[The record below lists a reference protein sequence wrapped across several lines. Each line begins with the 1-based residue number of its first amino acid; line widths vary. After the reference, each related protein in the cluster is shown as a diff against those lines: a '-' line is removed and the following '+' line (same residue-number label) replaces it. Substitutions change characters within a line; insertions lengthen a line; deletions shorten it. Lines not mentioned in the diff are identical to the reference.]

1 MAPPQMGRRP
11 IVGEAAD
18 VPSLS
23 SGAAPEVAQ
32 VSHSPRSRASPSL
45 VPGLTQP
52 QGRSGP
58 RFGPTP
64 GSEQPQ
70 IHSSP
75 RVGTDPVS
83 DPVQVWRRDRYGSL
97 ASVTGQQMSHPPLV
111 SRVEAAPVSDPVQVW
126 RRDRYGALAGVTGQQ
141 VSHPPLVFW
150 PAQQNFTAP
159 RRNLLPRPRFGFL
172 WERGTAELF
181 KLSGTCRNNRK
192 KWKTAFPRGS
202 SAN

>member
-1 MAPPQMGRRP
+1 MGRRP

-23 SGAAPEVAQ
+23 SGAAPGVAQ
-32 VSHSPRSRASPSL
+32 PPVSRTPEPGPRS
-45 VPGLTQP
+45 
-52 QGRSGP
+52 QGQSGP
-58 RFGPTP
+58 RFGLAP

-75 RVGTDPVS
+75 RVGTAPVS
-83 DPVQVWRRDRYGSL
+83 DPIKVWRRDRYGAL
-97 ASVTGQQMSHPPLV
+97 TGVTGQQMSHPPLV
-111 SRVEAAPVSDPVQVW
+111 SRVGAAPVSDPVQVW

-181 KLSGTCRNNRK
+181 KLSGTCRI
-192 KWKTAFPRGS
+192 
-202 SAN
+202 